1 VVVEAADD
9 SQDGADNDAC
19 DSGSAARERGFGALT
34 YVKRKR
40 SASTHEP

>member
-1 VVVEAADD
+1 VEAADD

-19 DSGSAARERGFGALT
+19 DSGSAARERGFGAHT
-34 YVKRKR
+34 YVKRKRR